1 MTTQQGTDLELIQAL
16 DFEHVIACEAWMHR
30 EAEGHDA
37 AFFCEL
43 ACGCTRAMCARSVSK
58 QIIQD
63 KDDLLQRCR
72 VCGTGNMDQA
82 LVRVTPIHK

>member
-30 EAEGHDA
+30 EEEGHDA

-43 ACGCTRAMCARSVSK
+43 ACGCSRPLCAEALQV
-58 QIIQD
+58 QISQD
-63 KDDLLQRCR
+63 QSDKLQRCR
-72 VCGTGNMDQA
+72 VCGTVGMEKA